1 MTFAEI
7 LAAWYGP
14 DWRRI
19 APPALGRS
27 RRTIFRW
34 CADGSRVPRWAW
46 RRFTSDRVPE
56 KWREIDRRAAA
67 ERARSHLAQGQRKSA
82 VHAAARVVAVKLE
95 GTRFG
100 RAKAA
105 QPCGTGRGGLSR
117 TSAEAFAMLPA
128 CGAE

>member
-14 DWRRI
+14 DWPRI

-34 CADGSRVPRWAW
+34 AADDSRVPRWAW
-46 RRFTSDRVPE
+46 RRFTSDRVSD

-67 ERARSHLAQGQRKSA
+67 ERARSHLAQGQRKGA
-82 VHAAARVVAVKLE
+82 VHAAARFVEMKLQP
-95 GTRFG
+95 TRSEYRRACRG
-100 RAKAA
+100 RA
-105 QPCGTGRGGLSR
+105 PIE
-117 TSAEAFAMLPA
+117 TSCDPP
-128 CGAE
+128 